1 MFEVFKKKTEKNT
14 FSKIFDTHYEKLFNY
29 SIKVL
34 KEKDAADELVQ
45 ETFIRLWEKI
55 ENIDEGH
62 EIEPFLFAI
71 LKNKI
76 IDYYRR
82 NSTRKKYEQLY
93 SNKKEFQQSL
103 NNEWEILELLET
115 IYSSLGTK
123 TLEIFRLSRDRGL
136 TYKEIASQK
145 NVSIKTVEL
154 HISKALTILRKQLR
168 SYL

>member
-1 MFEVFKKKTEKNT
+1 M
-14 FSKIFDTHYEKLFNY
+14 
-29 SIKVL
+29 
-34 KEKDAADELVQ
+34 
-45 ETFIRLWEKI
+45 
-55 ENIDEGH
+55 
-62 EIEPFLFAI
+62 
-71 LKNKI
+71 
-76 IDYYRR
+76 
-82 NSTRKKYEQLY
+82 Y

-103 NNEWEILELLET
+103 DNEWEILELLET